1 MKNLI
6 LIRHAKSSWNLSCLD
21 KDRPLMERGMEDA
34 HLVSIACMK
43 ILPMNFVIYSST
55 AKRASETANIFSETF
70 LYPLESIDFR
80 DDLYTFDENKLEKII
95 KSISNDLEN
104 VIVFGHNDA
113 ISNFVNKFGDIFI
126 DNVPTSGLVWLQ
138 FQTDVWEK
146 MHKGKTKKTIFPRNL
161 K

>member
-6 LIRHAKSSWNLSCLD
+6 LIRHAKSNWNLSYHD
-21 KDRPLMERGMEDA
+21 KDRPLIEKGMDDA
-34 HLVSIACMK
+34 LLVSIECLK
-43 ILPMNFVIYSST
+43 ILPANFVMCSST
-55 AKRASETANIFSETF
+55 AKRARETANIFSETF

-138 FQTDVWEK
+138 FQTDAWEK
-146 MHKGKTKKTIFPRNL
+146 IHKGKTKKIIFPRNL